1 MLYASIKSE
10 NIKRIRK
17 MLKFKRRTYELYLMS
32 TVQSPKSI
40 GTMEQYPKMP
50 IA

>member
-1 MLYASIKSE
+1 
-10 NIKRIRK
+10 
-17 MLKFKRRTYELYLMS
+17 MS

-50 IA
+50 IAWKQSYDFSLGNHYW